1 MAQDTTRLSQEQSAL
16 REALSRLA
24 EALSRPLLPPPRM
37 SADVYEPPGGTTY
50 VVEIPAPGLRSDEI
64 KITVSGDMLTVEF
77 QPHSTGPDEGRTY
90 LVQEL
95 SRQPMARVFTFP
107 TAIDPH
113 HIQARLEGGM
123 LRITVPKADG
133 IPSHVIR
140 VEEA

>member
-1 MAQDTTRLSQEQSAL
+1 MAQDTTRLSEEHVAL

-50 VVEIPAPGLRSDEI
+50 VVEIPAPGLRADEI
-64 KITVSGDMLTVEF
+64 KITVSGDMLTVEL
-77 QPHSTGPDEGRTY
+77 QPRSASPEPGRAY

-95 SRQPMARVFTFP
+95 SRQPLARVFTFP

-113 HIQARLEGGM
+113 HIQARLENGM